1 MEISELRER
10 QGWSLEKKIDHSLGV
25 IEDFYAQ
32 LDGKVAVSFS
42 GGKDS
47 TVLLWLARKVF
58 PDVKGVFCN
67 TGNEYP
73 DIVKFVRKIKGE
85 WGGIDIIC
93 PELKPKEVI
102 STYGF
107 PLISKETSQRI
118 WYAKHKPDSQ
128 VAKIGR
134 GEIWGGQICDSKALS
149 LFD

>member
-10 QGWSLEKKIDHSLGV
+10 QGWSLGKKIDHSLGV
-25 IEDFYAQ
+25 IEDFHAR
-32 LDGKVAVSFS
+32 LGGKVAVSFS

-58 PDVKGVFCN
+58 PDMKGVFCN

-73 DIVKFVRKIKGE
+73 DIVKFVRGMKEREGN
-85 WGGIDIIC
+85 IDIIY
-93 PELKPKEVI
+93 PSMKPKEVI

-134 GEIWGGQICDSKALS
+134 GEIGGGQICYSEALFV
-149 LFD
+149 FD

>member
-58 PDVKGVFCN
+58 PDMKGVFCN

-73 DIVKFVRKIKGE
+73 DIVKFVRGVKEREGN
-85 WGGIDIIC
+85 IDIIY
-93 PELKPKEVI
+93 PKMKPKEVI

-134 GEIWGGQICDSKALS
+134 GEIGGANMPFRSVICI
-149 LFD
+149 